1 MKNSLILASASPRR
15 LALLKQI
22 GIVPSLVIPADI
34 NETPQK
40 GELPAKYAMRIAKE
54 KTWVVAKQYPQ
65 SIVLGADTVVACAR
79 RIFPKADDAK
89 TAVMCIRHLEGRR
102 HRVYTAICIIKDG
115 KEYEEIV
122 QTQLRM
128 NRLSDKQIADYIV
141 SNEWQ
146 GKAGGYAI
154 QGYAESF
161 IPWIS
166 GSYSNVVGLPLYE
179 TAKLLARFQIVG

>member
-1 MKNSLILASASPRR
+1 MTNSNLILASASPRR

-22 GIVPSLVIPADI
+22 RITPDLVIPADI
-34 NETPQK
+34 DETPQK
-40 GELPAKYAMRIAKE
+40 GELPAKYAMRVARE
-54 KTWVVAKQYPQ
+54 KAWIVAKQYPQ
-65 SIVLGADTVVACAR
+65 AIVLAADTVVACAR
-79 RIFPKADDAK
+79 RIFPKAEDAK
-89 TAVMCIRHLEGRR
+89 TAVMCLRHLEGRR
-102 HRVYTAICIIKDG
+102 HRVYTAICVIKDG
-115 KEYEEIV
+115 REYEETV

-141 SNEWQ
+141 SNEWH

-166 GSYSNVVGLPLYE
+166 GSYSNVVGLPLNE
-179 TAKLLARFQIVG
+179 TAKLLARFGI